1 MYRIESDDAE
11 QYPKAAPTKHI
22 RASSNRSPTDPS
34 KSRKRKRCF
43 SVHGLFALTS
53 VCRQTR
59 AETHQLVFERNSFAF
74 SNANYNCGRALH
86 AFTQSLMERQLSTVY
101 MIYWPLTNALFYQ
114 RSLHGEKIE
123 EPDQACVKEFRAMK
137 GLKTVVLR
145 YIGSDVSNTR
155 DRVTEYEK
163 AELQARFAERGGWD
177 YWVEREF
184 RRTLAVRGMR
194 ALIERED
201 VEVACEKTWR
211 AAF

>member
-1 MYRIESDDAE
+1 M
-11 QYPKAAPTKHI
+11 
-22 RASSNRSPTDPS
+22 
-34 KSRKRKRCF
+34 
-43 SVHGLFALTS
+43 
-53 VCRQTR
+53 
-59 AETHQLVFERNSFAF
+59 
-74 SNANYNCGRALH
+74 
-86 AFTQSLMERQLSTVY
+86 
-101 MIYWPLTNALFYQ
+101 YWPLMNALFYH

-137 GLKTVVLR
+137 GLKKVVLR
-145 YIGSDVSNTR
+145 YIGSDVSNTT
-155 DRVTEYEK
+155 DKFTEFDK

-177 YWVEREF
+177 YRVERDF